1 MNREPFPLQIQG
13 ATFEHLGTE
22 VQKQELLDKA
32 RLIRPH
38 LPPKRRPLLDTWIAD
53 EETYEER
60 RARFGRRSAI

>member
-1 MNREPFPLQIQG
+1 MNREPFPHKNPVNG
-13 ATFEHLGTE
+13 AGSREAT
-22 VQKQELLDKA
+22 QKQELLDKA

-38 LPPKRRPLLDTWIAD
+38 LLPKRRPLLDTWIAD